1 MSGMTHTNSVS
12 DLKSVKTNIANK
24 YVSFFV
30 LSELRSVEDK
40 TMFTISQTYFIYL
53 N

>member
-1 MSGMTHTNSVS
+1 MLV
-12 DLKSVKTNIANK
+12 
-24 YVSFFV
+24 FFV

-40 TMFTISQTYFIYL
+40 AMFTISQTYFIYL